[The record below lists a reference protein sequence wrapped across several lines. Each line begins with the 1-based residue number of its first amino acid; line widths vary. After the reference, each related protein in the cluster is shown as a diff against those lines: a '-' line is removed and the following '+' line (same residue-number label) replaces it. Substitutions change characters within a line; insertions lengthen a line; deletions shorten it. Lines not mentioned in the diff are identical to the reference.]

1 MEGQHNVV
9 GCGWSRHSGN
19 RCDDESAVKRSCSN
33 DSTVVRPTSVYWRS
47 TCWHEDLHT
56 ERYGM
61 KIFETLNIRIKLVVM
76 SIEPTSLGCV
86 GSRLEVE
93 VRSQDWQGCCEVAE
107 GWMPVR

>member
-1 MEGQHNVV
+1 MEGRHNVE

-33 DSTVVRPTSVYWRS
+33 DSIVVKPTSVYRWS
-47 TCWHEDLHT
+47 TWLHEDLDLHT

-61 KIFETLNIRIKLVVM
+61 KNFETLTIRIKFVAM
-76 SIEPTSLGCV
+76 SIEPTRLGCV

-93 VRSQDWQGCCEVAE
+93 VRSQD
-107 GWMPVR
+107 